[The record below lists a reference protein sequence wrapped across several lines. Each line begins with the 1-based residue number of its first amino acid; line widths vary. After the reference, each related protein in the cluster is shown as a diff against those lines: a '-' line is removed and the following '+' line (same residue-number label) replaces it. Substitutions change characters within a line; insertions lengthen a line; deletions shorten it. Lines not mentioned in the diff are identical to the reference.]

1 MENFDRDF
9 NVVAGNTFNFF
20 MESLD
25 IDDASTAYVAALPS
39 LQAWAYDFLREKFA
53 DELNAAREIAGS
65 GKTFD
70 ELFPQPPE
78 ADLKAARDKIAEMMT
93 RRQQQQFNE
102 RQ

>member
-1 MENFDRDF
+1 MENLDRDF

-20 MESLD
+20 MQSLD
-25 IDDASTAYVAALPS
+25 LDDATTAYINAPPS
-39 LQAWAYDFLREKFA
+39 LQSWTYDFLREKFA

-78 ADLKAARDKIAEMMT
+78 ADLQAAREKIVEMMT
-93 RRQQQQFNE
+93 RRQGQQLNE